1 MIKSAQ
7 TLALEAVATWTP
19 RRCSF
24 EAAEFARAVVAKLS
38 PAGPPRARALL
49 LACSALCEWGLEIGL
64 EANERSLLNEA
75 VIERHI
81 ATAMDKATPAS
92 RRTRRANLRFVARAL
107 GLAQRAEPSR
117 IARDG
122 PAVPYSSYE
131 IEAYFALARGQG
143 LRRRRAM
150 ESMLCLGLGAGLD
163 GRDMRYVTGDHVV
176 FRSGGLVVVVEGA
189 RARVVPVLARYQAM
203 LAVCAEFSGA
213 HNMVGGIAPTRKNV
227 TTPVLAR
234 LSGGVG
240 LKRLSVSRM
249 RSSWLAEQLGCLGV
263 PALLRAAGLKYS
275 QRLFDLALSLPQID
289 EAELV
294 FLLGGSS

>member
-1 MIKSAQ
+1 MIKSGEA
-7 TLALEAVATWTP
+7 LALEAVATWAP
-19 RRCSF
+19 KKRSF
-24 EAAEFARAVVAKLS
+24 EAAEFARAVVAKVA

-49 LACSALCEWGLEIGL
+49 LACSALCEWGLGIGL
-64 EANERSLLNEA
+64 KANERSLFNEA

-81 ATAMDKATPAS
+81 ATAMDGATPAS

-107 GLAQRAEPSR
+107 DLPQRAEPAP

-122 PAVPYSSYE
+122 PAAAYSCEE
-131 IEAYFALARGQG
+131 IEAYFALARCQVP
-143 LRRRRAM
+143 RRRRAM

-163 GRDMRYVTGDHVV
+163 GMDMRYVTGHHVLS
-176 FRSGGLVVVVEGA
+176 RSGGLVVVVEGA
-189 RARVVPVLARYQAM
+189 RARVVPVLNRYQEM
-203 LAVCAEFSGA
+203 LCVCAAFSGVR
-213 HNMVGGIAPTRKNV
+213 NMVGGIAPTRKNV

-249 RSSWLAEQLGCLGV
+249 RSTWLAEQLEDLGV

-275 QRLFDLALSLPQID
+275 QRLFDLALSLPDIE

-294 FLLGGSS
+294 LLLGGSS

>member
-1 MIKSAQ
+1 MIKSGQA
-7 TLALEAVATWTP
+7 LALEVVASWTP
-19 RRCSF
+19 RHGCF
-24 EAAEFARAVVAKLS
+24 ESAEFARAVVTKLA

-49 LACSALCEWGLEIGL
+49 LAGSALCEWGLRIGL
-64 EANERSLLNEA
+64 EATERSLFHEA

-92 RRTRRANLRFVARAL
+92 RRTRRANLRFVARGL
-107 GLAQRAEPSR
+107 GLALRAEPAP

-122 PAVPYSSYE
+122 PAAPYSFEE
-131 IEAYFALARGQG
+131 IEAYFALARRQV

-163 GRDMRYVTGDHVV
+163 GLDMRYVTGHHVLE
-176 FRSGGLVVVVEGA
+176 RSGGLVVVVEGA
-189 RARVVPVLARYQAM
+189 RARVVPVLKRYQAM
-203 LAVCAEFSGA
+203 LVVCATFSGA
-213 HNMVGGIAPTRKNV
+213 NNMTGGIAPTRKNV

-234 LSGGVG
+234 LSGGVD
-240 LKRLSVSRM
+240 LKRLSVSKM
-249 RSSWLAEQLGCLGV
+249 RSTWISEQLEHLGV

-294 FLLGGSS
+294 LLLGGSS